1 MGHYV
6 TLIRYTQQGA
16 AKIKESPKR
25 LDAAKK
31 AAEAAGGKIHAW
43 YLTMGK
49 YDAVIISEFPNDEA
63 SAKFM
68 LSTGS
73 MGNVTTQTLKAFTE
87 TEYRKIVA
95 SLWAYSSEKS
105 GAYAMSFKD
114 ASGKTISDRGKYL
127 TVWKEQA
134 DNHSES
140 YFASFSWTDLSALP
154 RWRTGRGVASHKLVG
169 HAEQILQH
177 IAIDA
182 READ

>member
-1 MGHYV
+1 MGHSV

-16 AKIKESPKR
+16 AKIKESPAR

-73 MGNVTTQTLKAFTE
+73 MGNITTHTLKAFTE
-87 TEYRKIVA
+87 AEYRKIVA
-95 SLWAYSSEKS
+95 SL
-105 GAYAMSFKD
+105 
-114 ASGKTISDRGKYL
+114 
-127 TVWKEQA
+127 
-134 DNHSES
+134 
-140 YFASFSWTDLSALP
+140 
-154 RWRTGRGVASHKLVG
+154 
-169 HAEQILQH
+169 
-177 IAIDA
+177 
-182 READ
+182 

>member
-1 MGHYV
+1 MGHYI

-31 AAEAAGGKIHAW
+31 AAEAAGGKVHAW

-95 SLWAYSSEKS
+95 SL
-105 GAYAMSFKD
+105 
-114 ASGKTISDRGKYL
+114 
-127 TVWKEQA
+127 
-134 DNHSES
+134 
-140 YFASFSWTDLSALP
+140 
-154 RWRTGRGVASHKLVG
+154 
-169 HAEQILQH
+169 
-177 IAIDA
+177 
-182 READ
+182 